1 MNFLKSYIRP
11 GASPHPRASNPE
23 IQITPSV
30 SITPSTV
37 PSKSPPT
44 QRSSSYGAGSR
55 TSIHPAGDFRNNGQ
69 REIDEIKSTVAISW
83 VFQLQGENMWNNQG
97 PGEGVVLRKAHGE
110 FIACPADLAS
120 VRGGLFEAAEDLNV
134 KVSKERL
141 FSRIRTKFHHSC

>member
-23 IQITPSV
+23 IQITPS
-30 SITPSTV
+30 TV
-37 PSKSPPT
+37 PSKPPPT
-44 QRSSSYGAGSR
+44 QRSVSYGLGSSGAGSR
-55 TSIHPAGDFRNNGQ
+55 TSIHPTGDFRNNGQ
-69 REIDEIKSTVAISW
+69 REIDEIKSTVAINW

-141 FSRIRTKFHHSC
+141 FPRIATKSHNSC